1 MNSRKTSQR
10 SRFLLALAMGSVTPW
25 VYTPRLNAQ
34 GQLPPANQSF
44 QLPAP
49 NGMQNPQPPA
59 LATQKTGNVEAR
71 LQVYDVPLEHVGA
84 VGAQLQMQFGADKR
98 VRITNEPNSGRLM
111 VLAPEGTQ
119 RQIAQVVDSVRKQVG
134 SIVMDARGNV
144 VQSVVQQNQYKL
156 QRITWRELEDAV
168 GRLAGP
174 RLTVTTLNNGELA
187 QLKLVNK
194 DSVQEVMMVDR
205 RNDIVRLQGT
215 PTMVMGWTQV
225 VTAIDFGQAD
235 PNRPTQIIPIN
246 PATPERIERALS
258 LVKLATYQKPV
269 EEDEATTTVT
279 RPVPQTGDNE
289 RATIIGSPDALSSG
303 SGLIGDV
310 DISFVPEMGL
320 VIIKGSKK
328 DVQRVNDV
336 IEQIKKQ
343 SVETQPDIELKMLK
357 HVNSQALETIVKA
370 LNTAVFEPRQGQISI
385 TALGQPNAL
394 LLIGRPEALKGIVD
408 LIDKLDQPLDPNSQP
423 RVFRLTHTSAVDAA
437 ALVTSIFTETAPA
450 TGGAAGT
457 ATTTLAPRVRVVADF
472 RTNSL
477 IVVASPRDQAEVAR
491 VIKEI
496 DVDEGPAAESEVK
509 IIPVKNAVASDLEPI
524 LRTAITGEASTTTT
538 TGGQQGGGGNTQRP
552 STSGSS
558 SSSIPNSKLTLIRD
572 GRSVNSGIL
581 SGVVVTSNPSV
592 NALIVRAPSKSM
604 ALIEALIKQLDVP
617 ASVDARIKVFEVK
630 NGDATSLA
638 TTLQQA
644 FGLPTTANQNTAN
657 NGLGGIF
664 AIANQAALS
673 GSGDSSLVPLRIATE
688 NRTNSIIV
696 SGSQQDLD
704 VIEVLLLRLDEDSTR
719 QRIVEVVWLRNS
731 QATDVANAVTNLI
744 TNQRSALAQIVAPV
758 GAGGQGAAGQI
769 FSVNER
775 IEREVFVVAEA
786 NTNSLIISAMPRF
799 MPTVRQI
806 VERLDRQQ
814 PMIAVEI
821 LIAEVTL
828 DDNFDLGFEWGL
840 QDSLIFDR
848 NTATGGTL
856 STPGFNPLTA
866 LTTNNT
872 LTPNRRT
879 QNVAG
884 QGQSNFGVSRTNA
897 GLGYGGLVLAASSE
911 SVNMLFRALQDV
923 NRVQILSRPQLM
935 TIDNNIATVK
945 VGSLVPRLGGSV
957 LTATGAAQQNIQDAD
972 VGLIMQI
979 QPRTNQDGLIN
990 MLVAVNRS
998 AVGPV
1003 DTGIPVGSD
1012 ATGAIIKSPIISQT
1026 LAQTRVTAYDGQ
1038 TVVLGGLITKNRST
1052 RSRRIPWLADIPIAG
1067 ALFRFDSQ
1075 TENRT
1080 ELLVVMTPR
1089 VIFYNNEEKLE
1100 MIKQVESSRMSYCL
1114 SDILNIH
1121 GDVGLSPGNGLWG
1134 PAASPIIYPDLQPT
1148 VESERNGERFGEPNG
1163 GRYGERY
1170 GEPNGGRYGEPN
1182 GERYGEPGSM
1192 ILGEPERMNVPPQAE
1207 MLDGYPT
1214 NAPVRSDSSNG
1225 RTLINSATGGGAQ
1238 PTVNPA
1244 SPIQNSSY
1252 QPSQQ
1257 PGTTSQ
1263 QPGYNGVAPASYKPL
1278 SQPASRGANGR

>member
-1 MNSRKTSQR
+1 
-10 SRFLLALAMGSVTPW
+10 MGSVTPW
-25 VYTPRLNAQ
+25 IHAPRLSAQ

-49 NGMQNPQPPA
+49 NGLQNPQPPVV
-59 LATQKTGNVEAR
+59 ATQKTGNVEAR

-119 RQIAQVVDSVRKQVG
+119 RQIAQVVDAVRKQVG

-174 RLTVTTLNNGELA
+174 RLTITTLNNGELA

-225 VTAIDFGQAD
+225 VSAIDLGQAD

-246 PATPERIERALS
+246 PATPERIERALK

-269 EEDEATTTVT
+269 EEDEASTTLT
-279 RPVPQTGDNE
+279 RPVPQTGDSE
-289 RATIIGSPDALSSG
+289 RATIVGSPDALSSG

-423 RVFRLTHTSAVDAA
+423 RVFRLSHTSAVDAA

-450 TGGAAGT
+450 GGGAAGA

-496 DVDEGPAAESEVK
+496 DVDEGPSAESEVK
-509 IIPVKNAVASDLEPI
+509 VIPVKYAVASDLEPI

-558 SSSIPNSKLTLIRD
+558 ASSVPNSKLTLVRD

-856 STPGFNPLTA
+856 DTPAFNPLAA

-879 QNVAG
+879 KNVAG
-884 QGQSNFGVSRTNA
+884 QGQSNFGVARTNA

-923 NRVQILSRPQLM
+923 NRVQVLSRPQLM

-945 VGSLVPRLGGSV
+945 VGSLVPRLGASTITG
-957 LTATGAAQQNIQDAD
+957 TGATQQSVSDAD

-1012 ATGAIIKSPIISQT
+1012 SNGTVIKSPIISQT

-1148 VESERNGERFGEPNG
+1148 VEP
-1163 GRYGERY
+1163 ERY
-1170 GEPNGGRYGEPN
+1170 

-1192 ILGEPERMNVPPQAE
+1192 IIGEPEQQMNTPPRADT
-1207 MLDGYPT
+1207 LDGYPT
-1214 NAPVRSDSSNG
+1214 NAPVRSDSNNG
-1225 RTLINSATGGGAQ
+1225 RTLINSASGGGAQ
-1238 PTVNPA
+1238 PTVNTA

-1257 PGTTSQ
+1257 PG
-1263 QPGYNGVAPASYKPL
+1263 YNGVTPASYKPI
-1278 SQPASRGANGR
+1278 SQPAARVANGR

>member
-1 MNSRKTSQR
+1 
-10 SRFLLALAMGSVTPW
+10 MGSVTPW
-25 VYTPRLNAQ
+25 IYTPRLNAQ
-34 GQLPPANQSF
+34 GQLPPSNQSF

-49 NGMQNPQPPA
+49 NGLQNPQPPA

-119 RQIAQVVDSVRKQVG
+119 RQIAQVVDAVRKQVG

-174 RLTVTTLNNGELA
+174 RLTITTLNNGELA

-225 VTAIDFGQAD
+225 VSAIDLGQAD

-246 PATPERIERALS
+246 PATPERIERALK
-258 LVKLATYQKPV
+258 LVKLATYQKPA
-269 EEDEATTTVT
+269 EEDEATTTLT
-279 RPVPQTGDNE
+279 RPVPQTGDSE
-289 RATIIGSPDALSSG
+289 RATIVGSPDALSSG

-437 ALVTSIFTETAPA
+437 ALVTSIFTETVPA
-450 TGGAAGT
+450 GGGAAGA

-491 VIKEI
+491 VLKEV
-496 DVDEGPAAESEVK
+496 DADEGPSSESEVK

-558 SSSIPNSKLTLIRD
+558 TTSVPNSRLTLIRD
-572 GRSVNSGIL
+572 GRSINSGIL

-604 ALIEALIKQLDVP
+604 PLIEALIKQLDVP

-731 QATDVANAVTNLI
+731 QATDVANALTNLI
-744 TNQRSALAQIVAPV
+744 NNQRQALANIAAPV
-758 GAGGQGAAGQI
+758 GAGGQGATGQT
-769 FSVNER
+769 FSVQER
-775 IEREVFVVAEA
+775 LEREVFVVAEA

-856 STPGFNPLTA
+856 DTPAFNPLAA

-879 QNVAG
+879 KNVAG
-884 QGQSNFGVSRTNA
+884 QGQSNFGVARTNA

-945 VGSLVPRLGGSV
+945 VGSLVPRLGAATITG
-957 LTATGAAQQNIQDAD
+957 TGASQQSIQDAD

-998 AVGPV
+998 EVGPV
-1003 DTGIPVGSD
+1003 DTGIPVSSD
-1012 ATGAIIKSPIISQT
+1012 ADGTVIKSPIISQT
-1026 LAQTRVTAYDGQ
+1026 IAQTRVTAYDGQ
-1038 TVVLGGLITKNRST
+1038 TVVLGGLITKNRTT

-1075 TENRT
+1075 AEKRT

-1134 PAASPIIYPDLQPT
+1134 PAASPVIYPDLQPT
-1148 VESERNGERFGEPNG
+1148 VESERD
-1163 GRYGERY
+1163 GERY
-1170 GEPNGGRYGEPN
+1170 

-1192 ILGEPERMNVPPQAE
+1192 ILGEPERMNMPPQGE
-1207 MLDGYPT
+1207 ILDGYPT
-1214 NAPVRSDSSNG
+1214 NAPVRSDLNNG

-1238 PTVNPA
+1238 PTVNTA

-1257 PGTTSQ
+1257 PGYTSQ
-1263 QPGYNGVAPASYKPL
+1263 QPGYNGVTPASYKPL
-1278 SQPASRGANGR
+1278 SQPAARVANGR